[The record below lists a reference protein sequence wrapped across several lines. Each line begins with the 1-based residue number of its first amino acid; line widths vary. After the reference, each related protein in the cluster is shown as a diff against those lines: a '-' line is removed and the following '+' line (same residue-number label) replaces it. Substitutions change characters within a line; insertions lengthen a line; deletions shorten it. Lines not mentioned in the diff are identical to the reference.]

1 MFKRARWLVTG
12 AGIGFGTS
20 VWLQRKV
27 KRTAARYS
35 PQRFSGELTR
45 TVKGI
50 STDVRAAV
58 QEGREAMRERE
69 AALRGG
75 NGANGSGTPAG

>member
-20 VWLQRKV
+20 LWLQRKV
-27 KRTAARYS
+27 KQTAARYS
-35 PQRFSGELTR
+35 PQRFSGELTK

-50 STDVRAAV
+50 SGDVRAAV
-58 QEGREAMRERE
+58 IEGRDAMRERE
-69 AALRGG
+69 AALRGS
-75 NGANGSGTPAG
+75 NGSNGSTTPAE